1 MEINNDIINEVD
13 EDEGIV
19 TLISAEGK
27 ETDFY
32 EIARVECNGDLY
44 LILQPVVLFED
55 MAEDEALVFKV
66 LFKENGEVGYELEI
80 NEKIVEEVFEN
91 YYKMLDEIDP
101 QGDGN

>member
-1 MEINNDIINEVD
+1 MQTNNDIINEVG

-32 EIARVECNGDLY
+32 EIARVEYDGDLY

-66 LFKENGEVGYELEI
+66 HFKENGEVGYELEFD
-80 NEKIVEEVFEN
+80 EEVVERVFEN